1 VFTFF
6 FISNNNNNNKRTI
19 LREGVRKSG
28 WLSLEKQVMT
38 CIYSQAKGW
47 LEADFYRVNLLE
59 KTQLS
64 KPPQLGSDVRPKR
77 LIKEFLYEIQTIL
90 RSQYIVY
97 RLGQRGYETLLAH
110 ELLGVLS
117 FLNKFNAW
125 IPDKSCHIN

>member
-1 VFTFF
+1 
-6 FISNNNNNNKRTI
+6 
-19 LREGVRKSG
+19 
-28 WLSLEKQVMT
+28 
-38 CIYSQAKGW
+38 
-47 LEADFYRVNLLE
+47 LLE

-110 ELLGVLS
+110 ELHGVLS

-125 IPDKSCHIN
+125 IPDNHVTLIKHLLKKKKKTSNYTSTS